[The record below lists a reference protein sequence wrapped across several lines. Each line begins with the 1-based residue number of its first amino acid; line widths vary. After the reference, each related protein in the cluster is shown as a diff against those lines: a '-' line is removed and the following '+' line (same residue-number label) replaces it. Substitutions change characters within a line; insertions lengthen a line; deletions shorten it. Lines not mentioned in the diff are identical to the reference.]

1 MNYQAVD
8 QLLFKLLSISI
19 KGELIDYNGDPM
31 EDFSLI
37 HFLDRFVYKNP
48 KKEPSKE
55 RKSVFE
61 PVKSIKKS
69 SIKNIPI
76 NSKEYLNLD
85 ISAIPEEEKFFYK

>member
-1 MNYQAVD
+1 M
-8 QLLFKLLSISI
+8 ISI